1 MLNSLD
7 NSPEV
12 IDSRVVTQQNKNAD
26 RSELV
31 EQEEVKS
38 MRPERENKGIERYY
52 QGESVELAWGKEKS
66 QAGVGGRPSTADH
79 TALSW

>member
-12 IDSRVVTQQNKNAD
+12 IESRVVMQQNKNAD

-38 MRPERENKGIERYY
+38 MRPERENKGIESYN
-52 QGESVELAWGKEKS
+52 QGESSA
-66 QAGVGGRPSTADH
+66 AGVGQGEEPGWCGRPAQY
-79 TALSW
+79 L